1 MKPKE
6 GRLQSGEH
14 IMTRFIQNKI
24 SDITVRIAKF
34 FDDYGE
40 IELLSS
46 QDLREMD
53 INGLN
58 LEVNNIIGR
67 DMDVNIKI
75 YDRGE
80 MENVEDLRIPE
91 GTQNVR
97 IVSIG
102 DFDSRPCGDPH
113 VKNTSE
119 IGKFIVDKIKRV
131 GKDRYRFTF
140 HVEDK

>member
-1 MKPKE
+1 MKPGE

-34 FDDYGE
+34 FEDYGE
-40 IELLSS
+40 IELISS
-46 QDLREMD
+46 QDLRGLD
-53 INGLN
+53 VNGLN
-58 LEVNNIIGR
+58 LEVNSIIQRG
-67 DMDVNIKI
+67 MDVEIKI
-75 YDRGE
+75 FDRGE
-80 MENVEDLRIPE
+80 VEDVENLRIPE
-91 GTQNVR
+91 GTGKIR

-113 VKNTSE
+113 VSNTFE
-119 IGKFIVDKIKRV
+119 IGRFIVDKIRRV

-140 HVEDK
+140 HVEDN